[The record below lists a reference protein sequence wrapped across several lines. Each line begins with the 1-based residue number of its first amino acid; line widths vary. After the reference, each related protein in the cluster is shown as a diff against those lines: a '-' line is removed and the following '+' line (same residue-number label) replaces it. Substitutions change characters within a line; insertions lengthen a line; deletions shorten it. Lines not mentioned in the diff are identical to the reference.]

1 MKGDRERFIQAGM
14 DDYLTKPIVRPQL
27 LRILDGLADLRH
39 SPAATTSPEGH
50 DAHSEQKSAEGE
62 QSRDEKHP
70 GPGLDKPAP
79 VLDKLV
85 LEALADQL
93 NQDELIA
100 VIDSFIEDA
109 GKRMD
114 QVEKA
119 QTAGDIEALEDAAHA
134 MRSMGATFGVTSLAK
149 TFGEIEE
156 LCIAGNGGAAM
167 DLANTMDTGLEVVFS
182 SLKEFVSRSSV

>member
-1 MKGDRERFIQAGM
+1 M
-14 DDYLTKPIVRPQL
+14 
-27 LRILDGLADLRH
+27 
-39 SPAATTSPEGH
+39 SPEGH
-50 DAHSEQKSAEGE
+50 AAHSEQKSPEGE
-62 QSRDEKHP
+62 QSRDQKHP
-70 GPGLDKPAP
+70 GPGLDKPAF
-79 VLDKLV
+79 VLDNTV
-85 LEALADQL
+85 LEALPKQL